1 MDFNFIWS
9 PLLPGKRI
17 TQHQES
23 LYMSKRQLGHSQET
37 AAAKASISE
46 RSGCRIEKGDRQSI
60 PGERHWRTRE
70 NPFDVIWEKELV
82 PLLEKEAQLTGLTLW
97 EYLED
102 EHAGQFPFSVLRTLQ
117 RRVKHG
123 KATQGPDKAVIFRQ
137 SVPAGQQGLSDF
149 SHPNT
154 EITTQSAVFTHLL
167 YQFRFAY
174 SGWRYVQ
181 IILGGESYSALA
193 DGLQSALSLAGG
205 SPIEHR
211 TDSLSAAFINRAE
224 EEKLTKAYDA
234 LCDHYSLR
242 ATRNNRGVSHENG
255 AIECAHGSF
264 KRRLDQALKLRG
276 SCDFAA
282 IKDYQAFLDKVTE
295 RLSKRCQSRF
305 KDEQLALQAL
315 PGERFMDYSEL
326 SLKVTRSSTLEV
338 KRIVYTVP
346 SRMIGENVRVHVYH
360 DRLAFFIGQP
370 LTSTIPRVYLKAG
383 QERGKCIDYRHIIHS
398 LSAKPQ
404 AFRFLQFRDEL
415 LPTET
420 YRKLW
425 RHCDQQLQSRDAC
438 KWIVGVLRIAMDH
451 DCEERLGDELLARVD
466 SNKPLPSLKSLQERY
481 LGKQPVPSIPARQQ
495 DLASYDRLLPGH
507 WHRTEVVVSHA

>member
-1 MDFNFIWS
+1 VDFNFIWS
-9 PLLPGKRI
+9 PPLSGKRI
-17 TQHQES
+17 TQLQES
-23 LYMSKRQLGHSQET
+23 LYMSTRKLGKSQET
-37 AAAKASISE
+37 AAAKAAISE
-46 RSGCRIEKGDRQSI
+46 RSGRRIEKGERQLI
-60 PGERHWRTRE
+60 PGERYWRTRE
-70 NPFDVIWEKELV
+70 DPFEAIWEQELV
-82 PLLEKEAQLTGLTLW
+82 PLLEQEAQLTGLTLW

-102 EHAGQFPFSVLRTLQ
+102 EHAGKFPYSVLRTLQ
-117 RRVKHG
+117 RRVKHW
-123 KATQGPDKAVIFRQ
+123 KATQGPDKVVIFRQ

-154 EITTQSAVFTHLL
+154 EITIQGEVFTHLL

-193 DGLQSALSLAGG
+193 DGLQSALALAGG
-205 SPIEHR
+205 SPVEHR
-211 TDSLSAAFINRAE
+211 TDSLSAAFINSVE
-224 EEKLTKAYDA
+224 EQKLTQSYDA
-234 LCDHYSLR
+234 LCAHYNLR
-242 ATRNNRGVSHENG
+242 ATRNNCGVSHENG

-276 SCDFAA
+276 NGNFAT

-295 RLSKRCQSRF
+295 RLNKRCQSRF
-305 KDEQLALQAL
+305 KDEQMALQAL

-338 KRIVYTVP
+338 KRVLYTVP
-346 SRMIGENVRVHVYH
+346 SRLIGENVRVHVYH
-360 DRLAFFIGQP
+360 DRLAFFIGQT
-370 LTSTIPRVYLKAG
+370 LTSTLARVYPQAG
-383 QERGKCIDYRHIIHS
+383 QERGRCIDYRHVIHS

-425 RHCDQQLQSRDAC
+425 RHCDQQFQSRDAC
-438 KWIVGVLRIAMDH
+438 KWIVGILRIAMDH
-451 DCEERLGDELLARVD
+451 DCEERLGNELLALVD
-466 SNKPLPSLKSLQERY
+466 NNQPLPTLKVLQERY
-481 LGKQPVPSIPARQQ
+481 LGNKSVPIIPARQH
-495 DLASYDRLLPGH
+495 DLTSYDHLLPGN
-507 WHRTEVVVSHA
+507 WHRTEVVGHA

>member
-1 MDFNFIWS
+1 M
-9 PLLPGKRI
+9 PGKRI

-23 LYMSKRQLGHSQET
+23 LYMSKRQQGKSQQT
-37 AAAKASISE
+37 AAACAAISE
-46 RSGCRIEKGDRQSI
+46 RSGRRIEKGARHSI
-60 PGERHWRTRE
+60 PGERYWRTRE
-70 NPFDVIWEKELV
+70 DPLEGIWEKELV
-82 PLLEKEAQLTGLTLW
+82 PLLEKESQLTGLTLW

-102 EHAGQFPFSVLRTLQ
+102 EHAGKFPYKVLRTLQ
-117 RRVKHG
+117 RRVKHW

-137 SVPAGQQGLSDF
+137 SVPPGQQGLSDF

-154 EITTQSAVFTHLL
+154 EITIQGEAFTHLL

-181 IILGGESYSALA
+181 ITLGGESYSALA
-193 DGLQSALSLAGG
+193 DGLQSALFRAGG

-211 TDSLSAAFINRAE
+211 TDSLTAAFNNSVE
-224 EEKLTKAYDA
+224 EQKLTQSYEA
-234 LCDHYSLR
+234 LCTHYNLQ

-276 SCDFAA
+276 SCDFAT
-282 IKDYQAFLDKVTE
+282 IKDYQAFLDTVTD
-295 RLSKRCQSRF
+295 RLNKRCQSRF
-305 KDEQLALQAL
+305 KDEQLALQTL

-338 KRIVYTVP
+338 KRVLYTVP
-346 SRMIGENVRVHVYH
+346 SRLIGENVRVHVYH
-360 DRLAFFIGQP
+360 DRLALFVGQT
-370 LTSTIPRVYLKAG
+370 LTSLLARVYPKAG
-383 QERGKCIDYRHIIHS
+383 QERGRCIDYRHIIHS

-425 RHCDQQLQSRDAC
+425 LHCDQQFESREAC

-451 DCEERLGDELLARVD
+451 DCEERLGNELLASID
-466 SNKPLPSLKSLQERY
+466 NNKLLPNLKTLQERY
-481 LGKQPVPSIPARQQ
+481 LGHKPVPTMPARQQ
-495 DLASYDRLLPGH
+495 DLQSYDHLLQGH
-507 WHRTEVVVSHA
+507 WYHTEAGHA

>member
-1 MDFNFIWS
+1 M
-9 PLLPGKRI
+9 PGKRI
-17 TQHQES
+17 THHQES
-23 LYMSKRQLGHSQET
+23 LYMSKRQQGKRQET
-37 AAAKASISE
+37 AAACAAISE
-46 RSGCRIEKGDRQSI
+46 RSGRRIEKGERQSI

-70 NPFDVIWEKELV
+70 DPLEAIWENELV
-82 PLLEKEAQLTGLTLW
+82 PLLETEPQLTGLTLW

-102 EHAGQFPFSVLRTLQ
+102 QHAGQFPYRVLRTLQ
-117 RRVKHG
+117 RRVKHW
-123 KATQGPDKAVIFRQ
+123 KATEGPGKTVIFRQ
-137 SVPAGQQGLSDF
+137 SVPPGQQGLSDF

-154 EITTQSAVFTHLL
+154 DITIQGEVFAHLL

-193 DGLQSALSLAGG
+193 DGLQSALFRAGG

-211 TDSLSAAFINRAE
+211 TDSLSAAFNNSVE
-224 EEKLTKAYDA
+224 EQKLTQSYEA
-234 LCDHYSLR
+234 LCTHYNLQ

-276 SCDFAA
+276 SCNFAA
-282 IKDYQAFLDKVTE
+282 IKDYQAFLDTVTG
-295 RLSKRCQSRF
+295 RLNKRCQSRF

-315 PGERFMDYSEL
+315 PDERFMDYSEL

-338 KRIVYTVP
+338 KRVLYTVP
-346 SRMIGENVRVHVYH
+346 SRLIGENVRVHVYH
-360 DRLAFFIGQP
+360 DRLAFFVGQT
-370 LTSTIPRVYLKAG
+370 LTSTLARVYPKAG
-383 QERGKCIDYRHIIHS
+383 QDRGRCIDYRHIIHS

-425 RHCDQQLQSRDAC
+425 LHCDQQFESREAC
-438 KWIVGVLRIAMDH
+438 KWIVGVLRIAKDYN
-451 DCEERLGDELLARVD
+451 CEEQLGNGLLAGID
-466 SNKPLPSLKSLQERY
+466 SNRPLPSLKALQDRY
-481 LGKQPVPSIPARQQ
+481 LGHKPVPSIPERQQ
-495 DLASYDRLLPGH
+495 DLAGYDGLLQGH
-507 WHRTEVVVSHA
+507 WYHTEAGHA

>member
-1 MDFNFIWS
+1 MN
-9 PLLPGKRI
+9 
-17 TQHQES
+17 T
-23 LYMSKRQLGHSQET
+23 RQLGKSQET
-37 AAAKASISE
+37 AAAKAAISE
-46 RSGCRIEKGDRQSI
+46 RSGRRIEKGERQSI
-60 PGERHWRTRE
+60 PKERHWRTRE
-70 NPFDVIWEKELV
+70 DPFEAIWEKELV
-82 PLLEKEAQLTGLTLW
+82 PLLERESQLTGLTLW

-102 EHAGQFPFSVLRTLQ
+102 EHAGKFPFSVLRTLQ
-117 RRVKHG
+117 RRVKHW
-123 KATQGPDKAVIFRQ
+123 KATEGPEKVVIFRQ

-154 EITTQSAVFTHLL
+154 DITIQGKMFTHLL

-193 DGLQSALSLAGG
+193 DGLQSALILAGG
-205 SPIEHR
+205 SPVEHR
-211 TDSLSAAFINRAE
+211 TDSLSAAFNNHAE
-224 EEKLTKAYDA
+224 EQKLTQAYEA
-234 LCDHYSLR
+234 LCAHYNLR
-242 ATRNNRGVSHENG
+242 ATRNNLGVSHENG

-276 SCDFAA
+276 SADFAA
-282 IKDYQAFLDKVTE
+282 IKDYQTFLDKVTE
-295 RLSKRCQSRF
+295 RLNKRCQSRF

-338 KRIVYTVP
+338 KRVLYTVP

-360 DRLAFFIGQP
+360 DRLAFFIGQT
-370 LTSTIPRVYLKAG
+370 LTSTLARVYPQAG
-383 QERGKCIDYRHIIHS
+383 QERGRCIDYRHIIHS

-425 RHCDQQLQSRDAC
+425 LHCDQQFQSRDAC
-438 KWIVGVLRIAMDH
+438 KWIVGILRIAMDH
-451 DCEERLGDELLARVD
+451 DCEERLGNELVALVD
-466 SNKPLPSLKSLQERY
+466 SKKPLPTLKALQERY
-481 LGKQPVPSIPARQQ
+481 LGNKPVPIIPARQQ
-495 DLASYDRLLPGH
+495 DLESYDCLLPGN
-507 WHRTEVVVSHA
+507 WHRTEAVGHA

>member
-1 MDFNFIWS
+1 M
-9 PLLPGKRI
+9 PGKRI

-23 LYMSKRQLGHSQET
+23 LYMNTRKSGKSQET

-46 RSGCRIEKGDRQSI
+46 RSGRRIEKGERPPI

-70 NPFDVIWEKELV
+70 DPLEIIWEKELV
-82 PLLEKEAQLTGLTLW
+82 PLLEQEAQLTGLTLW

-117 RRVKHG
+117 RRVKHW
-123 KATQGPDKAVIFRQ
+123 KATQGPDKVVIFRQ

-149 SHPNT
+149 SHPAT
-154 EITTQSAVFTHLL
+154 EITIQGAVFTHLL

-205 SPIEHR
+205 CPVEHR
-211 TDSLSAAFINRAE
+211 TDSLSAAFINSAE
-224 EEKLTKAYDA
+224 KEKLTKAYDA
-234 LCDHYSLR
+234 LCAHYNLR

-255 AIECAHGSF
+255 AVECAHGSF

-282 IKDYQAFLDKVTE
+282 IKDYQAFLNKVTE
-295 RLSKRCQSRF
+295 RLNKRCQSRF
-305 KDEQLALQAL
+305 KEEQLALQAL
-315 PGERFMDYSEL
+315 PGERFMDYTEL
-326 SLKVTRSSTLEV
+326 SLKVTRSSTLEI
-338 KRIVYTVP
+338 KRVIYTVP
-346 SRMIGENVRVHVYH
+346 SRMIGETVRVHVYH
-360 DRLAFFIGQP
+360 DRLAFFIGQT
-370 LTSTIPRVYLKAG
+370 LTSTLPRVYLKAG
-383 QERGKCIDYRHIIHS
+383 QERGRCIDYRHVIHS

-425 RHCDQQLQSRDAC
+425 LNCDQQFPSRDAC

-451 DCEERLGDELLARVD
+451 DCEERLGNELVAIVD
-466 SNKPLPSLKSLQERY
+466 NKKPLPTLKALQERY
-481 LGKQPVPSIPARQQ
+481 LGKKSVPIIPARQQ
-495 DLASYDRLLPGH
+495 DLASYDRLLPGN
-507 WHRTEVVVSHA
+507 WHRTEAVSHA

>member
-1 MDFNFIWS
+1 VDFNFIWS
-9 PLLPGKRI
+9 PPLPGKRI
-17 TQHQES
+17 TQRQES
-23 LYMSKRQLGHSQET
+23 LYMNTRKSGKSQET
-37 AAAKASISE
+37 AAAKAAISE
-46 RSGCRIEKGDRQSI
+46 RSGRRIEKGERPSI

-70 NPFDVIWEKELV
+70 DPFEAIWEKELA

-102 EHAGQFPFSVLRTLQ
+102 EHAGKFPFSVLRTLQ
-117 RRVKHG
+117 RRVKHW
-123 KATQGPDKAVIFRQ
+123 KATQGPDKTVIFRQ

-149 SHPNT
+149 SHPAT
-154 EITTQSAVFTHLL
+154 EITIQGQVFTHLL

-205 SPIEHR
+205 SPVEHR
-211 TDSLSAAFINRAE
+211 TDSLSAAFNNHAE
-224 EEKLTKAYDA
+224 EQQLTQAYEA
-234 LCDHYSLR
+234 LCAHYNLR
-242 ATRNNRGVSHENG
+242 ATRNNLGVSHENG

-276 SCDFAA
+276 SADFAA
-282 IKDYQAFLDKVTE
+282 IKDYQTFLDKVTE
-295 RLSKRCQSRF
+295 RLNKRCQSRF

-338 KRIVYTVP
+338 KRVLYTVP

-360 DRLAFFIGQP
+360 DRLAFFIGQT
-370 LTSTIPRVYLKAG
+370 LTSTLPRVYLKAG
-383 QERGKCIDYRHIIHS
+383 QERGRSIDYRHVIHS

-425 RHCDQQLQSRDAC
+425 LNCEQQFQPRDAC
-438 KWIVGVLRIAMDH
+438 KWIVGILRIAMDH
-451 DCEERLGDELLARVD
+451 DCEERLGNELLAIVEN
-466 SNKPLPSLKSLQERY
+466 NKPLPTLKALQDRY
-481 LGKQPVPSIPARQQ
+481 LGNKPVPIIPARQQ
-495 DLASYDRLLPGH
+495 DLASYNHLLQGN
-507 WHRTEVVVSHA
+507 WHRPEAVGHA

>member
-1 MDFNFIWS
+1 MS
-9 PLLPGKRI
+9 GKRI
-17 TQHQES
+17 TQRQEN
-23 LYMSKRQLGHSQET
+23 LYMNTRQLGKSQET
-37 AAAKASISE
+37 AAAKAAISE
-46 RSGCRIEKGDRQSI
+46 RSGRRIEKGERQSI
-60 PGERHWRTRE
+60 PEERHWRTRE
-70 NPFDVIWEKELV
+70 DPFEAIWEKELV
-82 PLLEKEAQLTGLTLW
+82 PLLEKESQLTGLTLW

-102 EHAGQFPFSVLRTLQ
+102 EHAGKFPFSVLRTLQ
-117 RRVKHG
+117 RRVKHW
-123 KATQGPDKAVIFRQ
+123 KATEGPEKVVIFRQ

-154 EITTQSAVFTHLL
+154 EITIQGKMFTHLL

-193 DGLQSALSLAGG
+193 GGLQSALILAGG
-205 SPIEHR
+205 SPVEHR
-211 TDSLSAAFINRAE
+211 TDSLSAAFNNHAE
-224 EEKLTKAYDA
+224 EQKLTQAYEA
-234 LCDHYSLR
+234 LCAHYNLR
-242 ATRNNRGVSHENG
+242 ATRNNLGVSHENG

-276 SCDFAA
+276 SADFAA
-282 IKDYQAFLDKVTE
+282 IKDYQTFLDKVTE
-295 RLSKRCQSRF
+295 RLNKRCQSRF

-338 KRIVYTVP
+338 KRVLYTVP

-360 DRLAFFIGQP
+360 DRLAFFIGQT
-370 LTSTIPRVYLKAG
+370 LTSTLARIYPQAG
-383 QERGKCIDYRHIIHS
+383 QERARCIDYRHIIHS

-425 RHCDQQLQSRDAC
+425 LNCDQQFQPRDAC

-451 DCEERLGDELLARVD
+451 DCEERLGTELLAQVD
-466 SNKPLPSLKSLQERY
+466 NDKPLPSLKALQERY
-481 LGKQPVPSIPARQQ
+481 LGSKPVPVIPARQQ
-495 DLASYDRLLPGH
+495 DLASYDHLLPGN
-507 WHRTEVVVSHA
+507 WHRTEAVSHA

>member
-1 MDFNFIWS
+1 M
-9 PLLPGKRI
+9 PGKHI

-23 LYMSKRQLGHSQET
+23 LYMSKRQFGQSQQT
-37 AAAKASISE
+37 AAAKAAISE
-46 RSGCRIEKGDRQSI
+46 RSGRRIEKGERQSI

-70 NPFDVIWEKELV
+70 DPLEAIWKKELV
-82 PLLEKEAQLTGLTLW
+82 PLLEKESQLTGLTLW

-102 EHAGQFPFSVLRTLQ
+102 EHAGQFPYRVLRTLQ
-117 RRVKHG
+117 RRVKHW
-123 KATQGPDKAVIFRQ
+123 KATQGPDKVVIFRQ
-137 SVPAGQQGLSDF
+137 SVPAGQLGLSDF

-154 EITTQSAVFTHLL
+154 AITLQGEVFTHLL

-181 IILGGESYSALA
+181 IVLGGESYSALA

-211 TDSLSAAFINRAE
+211 TDSLSAAFINWAKE
-224 EEKLTKAYDA
+224 QQLTQSYDA
-234 LCDHYSLR
+234 LCDHYNLR

-282 IKDYQAFLDKVTE
+282 IEEYQAFLDKVTA
-295 RLSKRCQSRF
+295 RLNNRCQSRF
-305 KDEQLALQAL
+305 KDEQSALQAL

-338 KRIVYTVP
+338 KKVLYTVP
-346 SRMIGENVRVHVYH
+346 SRMIGEHVRVHVYH
-360 DRLAFFIGQP
+360 DRLVFFIGQT
-370 LTSTIPRVYLKAG
+370 LTGTLPRVYPKAG
-383 QERGKCIDYRHIIHS
+383 QERARCIDYRHLIHS

-404 AFRFLQFRDEL
+404 AFRFLKFRDEL
-415 LPTET
+415 LPTES

-425 RHCDQQLQSRDAC
+425 RHCDQQFQPRDAC
-438 KWIVGVLRIAMDH
+438 KWIVGILRMAMDH
-451 DCEERLGDELLARVD
+451 DCEERLGNDLLAIVD
-466 SNKPLPSLKSLQERY
+466 NNQPLPSLKALQERY
-481 LGKQPVPSIPARQQ
+481 LGQQPVPALPARQQ
-495 DLASYDRLLPGH
+495 DLASYDNLLQGNWYRAEAGH
-507 WHRTEVVVSHA
+507 A